1 MEGIFPF
8 LTLVAGLL
16 GGIHFPLA
24 NMVYLGVREE
34 VGRIGGLTNGV
45 DLLGSAAGA
54 LVISVILVPI
64 VGIVQGIS
72 VVVALNLSAILCLGA
87 GALQARRG

>member
-8 LTLVAGLL
+8 LTLGAGFL

-24 NMVYLGVREE
+24 NTVYMGKRKEI
-34 VGRIGGLTNGV
+34 GRIGGLINGI

-64 VGIVQGIS
+64 VGIVQGVSI
-72 VVVALNLSAILCLGA
+72 VFALNVSAILCLVM
-87 GALQARRG
+87 GALRKD